1 MDSQEKINLFNAL
14 FKGRTDVF
22 ARRWER
28 WGTDISGYSPVYADK
43 EKQKYLPLSDY
54 FIEQHLRGNI
64 VMGIYPL
71 LDDNTSWFVAADF
84 DGENWLDAAKRFW
97 DKCSE
102 YDLLGYIERSRSGKG
117 GHVWFFFD
125 QPYPAYKSRKIFL
138 HLIKESGG
146 IEQFDKEDSFDRL
159 FPNQDYH
166 SGKGLGNLIALP
178 LQGNSAQLNNS
189 VFLNLEDDKII
200 EFENQ
205 WDFLNTIK
213 TISQDQLN

>member
-84 DGENWLDAAKRFW
+84 D
-97 DKCSE
+97 
-102 YDLLGYIERSRSGKG
+102 
-117 GHVWFFFD
+117 V
-125 QPYPAYKSRKIFL
+125 P
-138 HLIKESGG
+138 
-146 IEQFDKEDSFDRL
+146 
-159 FPNQDYH
+159 
-166 SGKGLGNLIALP
+166 
-178 LQGNSAQLNNS
+178 
-189 VFLNLEDDKII
+189 
-200 EFENQ
+200 
-205 WDFLNTIK
+205 
-213 TISQDQLN
+213 